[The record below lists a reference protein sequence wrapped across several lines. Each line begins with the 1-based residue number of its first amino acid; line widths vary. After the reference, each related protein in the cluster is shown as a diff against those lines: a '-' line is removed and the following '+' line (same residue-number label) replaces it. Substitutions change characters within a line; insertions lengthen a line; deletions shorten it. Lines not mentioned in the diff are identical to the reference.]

1 MGNPTINAREET
13 PVIAVSETRGNRSIG
28 LDVTRIYAFL
38 SVVAVHSFL
47 NTEFYSRTVIGKKM
61 YVMVIFR
68 TAFMVCVPLFLLLT
82 GYLVSAK
89 NTALN
94 SSCILKYYKKL
105 LPLILKYIICM
116 LIIYALSMS
125 FGFEDFNLK
134 SIIFGITGFSKYSKY
149 SWYVNMYIGL
159 FLLTPFLNLIWNSIS
174 EKKMHIIL
182 VLVFIILT
190 LLPSLFNV
198 YDFSTRGAFLNPQL
212 NKENTAL
219 IPDWWVGIYPTTYY
233 YIGAYLKKYIDFK
246 KINPIKIAPIF
257 LFSVLLT
264 GAYNIWR
271 SHSVAFVWGTW
282 NEWGGVENTVNSVLI
297 FVLINSLF
305 KSEVNKS
312 FSHFLA
318 YLSSLTFSAY
328 LLSWLSDK
336 IVYAHLNKT
345 VTVITD
351 RFKYYPLAVIFSAGM
366 ALILSVPVDFAV
378 GFIMKRFKR

>member
-1 MGNPTINAREET
+1 MPQAELEMRK
-13 PVIAVSETRGNRSIG
+13 NRSVG

-47 NTEFYSRTVIGKKM
+47 NTEFYSSMVIGKKM
-61 YVMVIFR
+61 YVMVISR

-134 SIIFGITGFSKYSKY
+134 SIIFGITGFSKYS
-149 SWYVNMYIGL
+149 WYVNMYIGL
-159 FLLTPFLNLIWNSIS
+159 FLLTPFLNLIWNSIN
-174 EKKMHIIL
+174 EKRMHIIL
-182 VLVFIILT
+182 ISVFVFLT
-190 LLPSLFNV
+190 LLLSIFNI
-198 YDFSTRGAFLNPQL
+198 YDFSTHGAFLNPRL
-212 NKENTAL
+212 NKETTAL
-219 IPDWWVGIYPTTYY
+219 IPDWWVGIYPITYY

-246 KINPIKIAPIF
+246 KINPIKVLPIL
-257 LFSVLLT
+257 LFSVLVT
-264 GAYNIWR
+264 GIYNIWR
-271 SHSVAFVWGTW
+271 SHSAVFVWGMW
-282 NEWGGVENTVNSVLI
+282 NEWGGIENTVNSVLV
-297 FVLINSLF
+297 FLFINSIF
-305 KSEVNKS
+305 KSERNKS

-336 IVYAHLNKT
+336 IVYSHFNSMIPI
-345 VTVITD
+345 ITD
-351 RFKYYPLAVIFSAGM
+351 RFKYYPLTVICSAGI
-366 ALILSVPVDFAV
+366 ALVLSVPVDFAV
-378 GFIMKRFKR
+378 RFIMKIIKR

>member
-1 MGNPTINAREET
+1 MPQAELEMRK
-13 PVIAVSETRGNRSIG
+13 NRSVG

-47 NTEFYSRTVIGKKM
+47 NTEFYSSTVIGKKM
-61 YVMVIFR
+61 YVMVIPR

-94 SSCILKYYKKL
+94 SSCILKYYKKM

-134 SIIFGITGFSKYSKY
+134 SIIFGITGFSKYS
-149 SWYVNMYIGL
+149 WYVNMYIGL
-159 FLLTPFLNLIWNSIS
+159 FLLTPFLNLIWNSIN
-174 EKKMHIIL
+174 EKRMHIIL
-182 VLVFIILT
+182 ISVFVFLT
-190 LLPSLFNV
+190 LLPSIFNI
-198 YDFSTRGAFLNPQL
+198 YDFSTHGAFLNPRL
-212 NKENTAL
+212 NKETTAL
-219 IPDWWVGIYPTTYY
+219 IPDWWVGIYPITYY

-246 KINPIKIAPIF
+246 KINPIKVLPIL
-257 LFSVLLT
+257 LFSVLVT
-264 GAYNIWR
+264 GMYNIWR
-271 SHSVAFVWGTW
+271 LHSAVFVWGMW
-282 NEWGGVENTVNSVLI
+282 NEWGGIENTVNSVLA
-297 FVLINSLF
+297 FLLINSLF

-312 FSHFLA
+312 ISSSFA

-351 RFKYYPLAVIFSAGM
+351 RFKYYPLAVICSAGM
-366 ALILSVPVDFAV
+366 ALILSVPIDFAV
-378 GFIMKRFKR
+378 RFIMKRIKR